1 MARLS
6 FRDRFFTAPVARAMM
21 SPVGIVLFGAATA
34 VGIVAGAPIVAAV
47 GLGAAV
53 WAGKVAL
60 AVPKGQKSERIDPF
74 VLSEPWRGYVQSA
87 QTAKLRFDRTVQGT
101 RPGPIR
107 DRLAGLSDRL
117 DEGIADCWRIA
128 SRGDDIDGALKHLNP
143 TEAQLELAEAR
154 RQITARGATPA
165 LESTVASLE
174 AQLASAQRMQ
184 AVSQDTRDRL
194 RLLDARLDE
203 LVARSAEVSVGAGDT
218 GGLSDEVDG
227 VVTELEALR
236 LALEETGGSRPATG

>member
-21 SPVGIVLFGAATA
+21 SPLGIVLFGGATA
-34 VGIVAGAPIVAAV
+34 VGIVAGAPFVAAV

-53 WAGKVAL
+53 WAGRVAL
-60 AVPKGQKSERIDPF
+60 AVPKGQKSERVDPF

-101 RPGPIR
+101 RAGPIR
-107 DRLAGLSDRL
+107 ERLAGLSDRL

-128 SRGDDIDGALKHLNP
+128 SRGDDIDGALAQVSP

-154 RQITARGATPA
+154 RPTPLRPAPRARRAVHRGDASDPGCPATRPA
-165 LESTVASLE
+165 SAAPKRAAPRGTPPWTRAPASLPE
-174 AQLASAQRMQ
+174 R
-184 AVSQDTRDRL
+184 
-194 RLLDARLDE
+194 
-203 LVARSAEVSVGAGDT
+203 
-218 GGLSDEVDG
+218 
-227 VVTELEALR
+227 
-236 LALEETGGSRPATG
+236 